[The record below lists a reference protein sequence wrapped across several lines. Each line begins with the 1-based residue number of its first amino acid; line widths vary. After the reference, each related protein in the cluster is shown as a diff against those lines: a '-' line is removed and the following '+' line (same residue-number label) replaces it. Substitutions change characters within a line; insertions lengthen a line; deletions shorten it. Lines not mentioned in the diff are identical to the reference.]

1 MHTQSI
7 RHVNLTKILEQLES
21 EGYIS
26 RESQALYL
34 GGAVTAGR
42 LESMLAGAD
51 IPALFASR
59 IEHVMFKPKGWMS
72 TPDTTNTPGREHTPS
87 PSGL

>member
-1 MHTQSI
+1 MHTQRV
-7 RHVNLTKILEQLES
+7 RHVKLVQILEQLAS
-21 EGYIS
+21 EGYCS

-34 GGAVTAGR
+34 GGAVTARR
-42 LESMLAGAD
+42 LEAMLAGAD

-72 TPDTTNTPGREHTPS
+72 ETQATDALAGCESLSSARS
-87 PSGL
+87 

>member
-1 MHTQSI
+1 MHTQRF
-7 RHVNLTKILEQLES
+7 RHVKLVEILEQLAR
-21 EGYIS
+21 EGYCS

-34 GGAVTAGR
+34 GGAVTARR

-51 IPALFASR
+51 VPALFASR

-72 TPDTTNTPGREHTPS
+72 QPLGTDATEPEESLSAERS
-87 PSGL
+87 